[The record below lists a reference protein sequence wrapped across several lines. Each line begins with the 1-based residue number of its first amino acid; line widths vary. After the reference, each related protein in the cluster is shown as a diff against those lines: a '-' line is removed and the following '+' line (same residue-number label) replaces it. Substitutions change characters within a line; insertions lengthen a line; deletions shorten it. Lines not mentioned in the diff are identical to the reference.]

1 MESHLSN
8 PNILIAPNKDIPKQE
23 HINKFKTYNRGKF
36 KLTQQNNF
44 YFINIFGIYFYK
56 KKMEHLK
63 VILKHDVKWC
73 VKQFHYPSI
82 NILG

>member
-1 MESHLSN
+1 
-8 PNILIAPNKDIPKQE
+8 
-23 HINKFKTYNRGKF
+23 
-36 KLTQQNNF
+36 LTQQNNF

-56 KKMEHLK
+56 KHMKHLK

-82 NILG
+82 NFLE